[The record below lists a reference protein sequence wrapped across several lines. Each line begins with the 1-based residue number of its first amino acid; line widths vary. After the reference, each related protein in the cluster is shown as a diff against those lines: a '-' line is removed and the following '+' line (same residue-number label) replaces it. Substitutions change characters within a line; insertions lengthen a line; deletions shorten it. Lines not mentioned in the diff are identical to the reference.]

1 MAVRR
6 RRARVADLHEVAG
19 ALPGVSL
26 GGTEDRPCYQVSG
39 KNFLVFRNPRPD
51 AVEPVTGE
59 RYQDVVVLWVPDE
72 ETKTAMVEDPTTPW
86 FTTRHFDGY
95 DAVLLRTSRIG
106 ELTRDELAEAVQD
119 AWLCR
124 APKRKAQQWL
134 ASLDGSDARFVPP
147 VVSLP
152 GRP

>member
-1 MAVRR
+1 MSPRR
-6 RRARVADLHEVAG
+6 RKARVADLHEVAR
-19 ALPGVSL
+19 ALPGVTAT
-26 GGTEDRPCYQVSG
+26 GTETRPAYTVSG
-39 KNFLVFRNPRPD
+39 RNFVVFRNPRPD
-51 AVEPVTGE
+51 AVDPVTGE
-59 RYQDVVVLWVPDE
+59 RYTDVVVLWVPDE

-95 DAVLLRTSRIG
+95 DAVLLRTARIG

-134 ASLDGSDARFVPP
+134 ASLDGSDARFV
-147 VVSLP
+147 
-152 GRP
+152 RPAAGVPAG

>member
-26 GGTEDRPCYQVSG
+26 GGTEDRPCDQVSG
-39 KNFLVFRNPRPD
+39 KNFLVFRNPP
-51 AVEPVTGE
+51 
-59 RYQDVVVLWVPDE
+59 
-72 ETKTAMVEDPTTPW
+72 
-86 FTTRHFDGY
+86 
-95 DAVLLRTSRIG
+95 
-106 ELTRDELAEAVQD
+106 
-119 AWLCR
+119 
-124 APKRKAQQWL
+124 QQWL

-147 VVSLP
+147 AVSLP